1 MYLFWGK
8 DMPVLPLEKKRY
20 YILYFPDPRI
30 SEYLYDCCA
39 GKRTAEPG
47 MIQAVRIPLLNLEV
61 RSVEQTD
68 MPLVIDFG
76 SSNTTMGICTAD
88 NCRKI
93 VRTEAGT
100 VIPTV
105 IGVENSGDGQLRY
118 VFGYDALRLCR
129 GNYRDEDVPVFFDI
143 KRWGQRSGAQRER
156 DPGRRA

>member
-61 RSVEQTD
+61 RSVEQTEEFIRD
-68 MPLVIDFG
+68 
-76 SSNTTMGICTAD
+76 
-88 NCRKI
+88 
-93 VRTEAGT
+93 
-100 VIPTV
+100 V
-105 IGVENSGDGQLRY
+105 IGPILEKNKDILGEKVQLS
-118 VFGYDALRLCR
+118 V
-129 GNYRDEDVPVFFDI
+129 
-143 KRWGQRSGAQRER
+143 
-156 DPGRRA
+156 